1 MRGPPLI
8 NARSTR
14 VPRFNGPY
22 LASISFRLTFT
33 TGSAFER
40 AAAGARRRTDGS
52 ADPRVCAQ
60 RVDWCSCTGSL
71 RDERR
76 CQTIDR
82 AAGGSLSWST
92 SSADEPSSFGR
103 GVHLRVGGSPQ
114 SEYWRGT
121 VLSLPPFQE
130 RVTEIPERR
139 ETTRPKETVSEV
151 DLRTHFREACRHHRR
166 GREPAPVGD
175 ERLVVTQHRGGVEQ
189 VVDIEA
195 DVHP

>member
-14 VPRFNGPY
+14 VPRFNRPY

-33 TGSAFER
+33 TGSASER

-130 RVTEIPERR
+130 RVTNSG
-139 ETTRPKETVSEV
+139 TTRNDATEGNG
-151 DLRTHFREACRHHRR
+151 LRSRSAHSLSRSVPSSPTWA
-166 GREPAPVGD
+166 
-175 ERLVVTQHRGGVEQ
+175 
-189 VVDIEA
+189 
-195 DVHP
+195 